1 MIVPEDKISFFFY
14 IWWAALWINELDLRA
29 YFLFIFIISAISK
42 PVAFHACLTTNGNS
56 LGRLHVLP
64 FDRVITDTWEG
75 YIRHSGSYRIPV
87 TGVYVITWVTPVVG
101 NIPLE
106 LVINGQQQG
115 RTAPA
120 SAQGENNSQ
129 TTTGVAVLF
138 LYRRDVV
145 SIRTHP
151 DFHPVGFVAN
161 NKWQDSCLSLW
172 RI

>member
-1 MIVPEDKISFFFY
+1 MR
-14 IWWAALWINELDLRA
+14 AAVFVTLLLPLCCWS
-29 YFLFIFIISAISK
+29 YHYKAISK

-75 YIRHSGSYRIPV
+75 YIRHRGSYRIPV

>member
-1 MIVPEDKISFFFY
+1 MNKRARLTSIFFIHFY
-14 IWWAALWINELDLRA
+14 
-29 YFLFIFIISAISK
+29 YFSD
-42 PVAFHACLTTNGNS
+42 FHASCFPCLFNDKWKLSGTTPCLTFWQSNYRY
-56 LGRLHVLP
+56 LG
-64 FDRVITDTWEG
+64 G

-106 LVINGQQQG
+106 LVINGQQRG

-120 SAQGENNSQ
+120 SPKGEGKSQ

-151 DFHPVGFVAN
+151 DFHPVGFIAN